1 MVNNE
6 NLYIFIFSHFFSLP
20 KNSFSEKISIV
31 YTVNNNPIT
40 SMEIKNE
47 ITYLKLINSDLNNMD
62 NKSLVIYASKS
73 ILREKIKELEIK
85 KYFKTGMNDEVVT
98 QNLLRLLNTLGLQ
111 NINEFNNLL
120 SDLKLEIE
128 FVKNKIEVELL
139 WNQLIFEKY
148 KNKLSI
154 DEDKIKKNL
163 KEKIKNEENEIT
175 EYNLSEILFVPTSKI
190 TEKEDL
196 EKIKKSI
203 NEIGFENTAII
214 YSISNTSSSGGNIG
228 WLKKTQLSKEIS
240 EIIENLD
247 IGEISEA
254 INTPTGKLLL
264 ILKNKRKVKKEINFK
279 EELNNAL
286 TIERNK
292 QLNQFSS
299 IYFKK
304 VELNT
309 LINEK

>member
-1 MVNNE
+1 MKVYKF
-6 NLYIFIFSHFFSLP
+6 LFFFLVFFSFSKDL
-20 KNSFSEKISIV
+20 FSEKVSIV
-31 YTVNNNPIT
+31 FTVNNTPIT
-40 SMEIKNE
+40 SIEIKNE
-47 ITYLKLINSDLNNMD
+47 ITYLKLINSDLNNMED
-62 NKSLVIYASKS
+62 KSLVIYASKS

-85 KYFKTGMNDEVVT
+85 KYFKIGMNDEAVT
-98 QNLLRLLNTLGLQ
+98 QSLVKLLTTLGLE
-111 NINEFNNLL
+111 NLNEFNNLL
-120 SDLKLEIE
+120 SELKLEIE
-128 FVKNKIEVELL
+128 FVKNKIEIELL

-154 DEDKIKKNL
+154 NENKIKKDL
-163 KEKIKNEENEIT
+163 KAKIKNEKNEIN
-175 EYNLSEILFVPTSKI
+175 EYNLSEILFTPKSKS

-214 YSISNTSSSGGNIG
+214 YSISSTSSSGGSIG
-228 WLKKTQLSKEIS
+228 WLRKTQLSKEIS
-240 EIIENLD
+240 AIIENLD

-254 INTPTGKLLL
+254 INTPAGKLLL
-264 ILKNKRKVKKEINFK
+264 ILKNKRKVKKEINLK
-279 EELNNAL
+279 EELNKAL
-286 TIERNK
+286 IIERNK

-309 LINEK
+309 VINEK